1 MYTWSSSLGFAALL
15 FCAFGCGPGSPAMY
29 RVSGSVTFDGGPV
42 ENGEIIFVPF
52 DKRVAPDAG
61 NIDHGTYDLL
71 VKAGKKR
78 VEIRASR
85 PVVGKKPNPM
95 GPVYQDYLPEKYNA
109 RTTLEAD
116 VKPEGANRFDYELKS
131 GKK

>member
-1 MYTWSSSLGFAALL
+1 MFRRASLVRFAIFFL
-15 FCAFGCGPGSPAMY
+15 AFGCGAGSPAMY
-29 RVSGSVTFDGGPV
+29 RVTGSVTFDGRPV

-52 DKRVAPDAG
+52 DKSLAPDAG

-85 PVVGKKPNPM
+85 PLVGKKPNPM
-95 GPVYQDYLPEKYNA
+95 GPVYQDYIPEKYNA

-116 VKPEGANRFDYELKS
+116 VKSEGANRFDYELKS

>member
-1 MYTWSSSLGFAALL
+1 MFRQAPLVSFAIL
-15 FCAFGCGPGSPAMY
+15 FAFGCGAGSPAMC
-29 RVSGSVTFDGGPV
+29 RVSGSVTFDGTPV
-42 ENGEIIFVPF
+42 ENGEIIFVPL
-52 DKRVAPDAG
+52 DKGFAPDAG
-61 NIDHGTYDLL
+61 KIDNGTYDVL
-71 VKAGKKR
+71 VKAGNKR

-95 GPVYQDYLPEKYNA
+95 GPVYQDYIPDKYNA
-109 RTTLEAD
+109 RTTLQAD